1 MKFITKISHVVAI
14 VVFMLFIACAKDDP
28 APIASPESATLVY
41 PLNNESC
48 ESGTEVDGNRAT
60 ILFDWNKSA
69 NTTSYRVYYK
79 NLDTDEELSES
90 TSIDSREITLTR
102 ETQYSWYVVS
112 SSSSSD
118 ATAKSEVWQ
127 FYLSGDGE
135 VNHVPFPATLT
146 SPEFEEV
153 LTGTAV
159 TLTWE
164 GSDIDNDILN
174 YDVFLDENMDPTT
187 KVGNAITDSELL
199 QNLSSGKTYY
209 WKVVTRDEIGN
220 TSNSIISKFSIN

>member
-1 MKFITKISHVVAI
+1 MNLLKSQIKFFAIITLLVASS
-14 VVFMLFIACAKDDP
+14 CSKDDP
-28 APIASPESATLVY
+28 APAPAPEAANLIY
-41 PLNNESC
+41 PLNNEAC
-48 ESGTEVDGNRAT
+48 EPGSIESDTRAT
-60 ILFDWNKSA
+60 VLFDWNKSA
-69 NTTSYRVYYK
+69 NTTSYRIFYK

-174 YDVFLDENMDPTT
+174 YDVYLDENMDPTT
-187 KVGNAITDSELL
+187 KVGDAITDSELL

-220 TSNSIISKFSIN
+220 SSNSIISKFSIN